1 MVDEFQMERVL
12 LNLWRNAV
20 EAMPEGGTLSVR
32 LWREGDFV
40 KISIRDTGVGIVPD
54 ELPNIF
60 KPFYTTKST
69 GSGLGLAICKKIV
82 DEHRGQIEVESTV
95 GKGTTFTITLP
106 APNM

>member
-1 MVDEFQMERVL
+1 
-12 LNLWRNAV
+12 
-20 EAMPEGGTLSVR
+20 MPEGGTLSVR

-40 KISIRDTGVGIVPD
+40 KISIRDTGVGIIPD

-60 KPFYTTKST
+60 KPFYTTKSA

-82 DEHRGQIEVESTV
+82 DEHGGQIEVESTV

-106 APNM
+106 APTM